1 MVEPPGTFSPPPPDN
16 GSGAPPGLPAD
27 FPTDRLFPGFGT
39 EPLSGA
45 SGPPEAEP
53 EIFRDWDRYTYEGW
67 VGEGGMGTVYRA
79 RDPRLNRTV
88 ALKFLR
94 GTDPAQLRRF
104 EIEAR
109 SQAGIDH
116 EHVCKIYDVGV
127 VRDRPYIA
135 MQFIPGVSLE
145 KAWPGMT
152 LEQKLDVIHD
162 AALAVHEAHRRGI
175 IHRDIK
181 PGNILLEPAGSGGWH
196 AYIMDFGLARQM
208 ESQGVSMTGEVLGTP
223 HYMAPEQANG
233 EVHRLDRR
241 TDVHSLGATLYYI
254 LSGRPPYDAESSV
267 AVIVNILSGEPVPLH
282 KVAPQVPPDV
292 ETIVMK
298 CLEKDQGRRYD
309 SALALA
315 EDIRRFRNGDP
326 VLARRASLGY
336 RLRKR
341 LMKNRLLTAV
351 TLTALA
357 GLLFLAVLWFGARAD
372 AARQV
377 ELAQRFGAE
386 VREIENIA
394 RFSALSPP
402 HDIRPEKA
410 LIRRK
415 MDEIRAE
422 MAGEGKLGEGPAH
435 YALGRG
441 YLALREFEPA
451 LDHLNRAWAAGWRT
465 AETEY
470 ALGLTLVSIYRKK
483 LEEANQIA
491 NPQMRDARRRQV
503 ESDFR
508 DPALAHLRAARAE
521 GETGAAQYAEGLIA
535 WTEGRL
541 PEALANA
548 KRAAVLPWDYESVR
562 LQAVVLTALADRY
575 TEAGRYPEAIDR
587 HLLAVAALD
596 KALAAARSDP
606 ELFGNRAEVL
616 VKLAKARAARGIK
629 PDREVPEALAGVQQA
644 LAIDPEYTQAMNLSA
659 WIHQFQAE
667 MDMNRGVD
675 PLPSLDASLRSARAV
690 LHLSPRDERALSSCG
705 AALRLRG
712 YWQLKHGRDPRP
724 ALQEASR
731 ILEQLAALYP
741 RKLENWSQAALAA
754 TMRAYYEQETGGDC
768 LTWID
773 RAIRL
778 LDDGLRINPPVADVY
793 LNLGVAW
800 NNRAFMA
807 QGLGQD
813 PGPSRERSIESFRK
827 AIRINPNNPLYHANL
842 GGALADIAR
851 AEADRGGDP
860 SPWFRETVE
869 TLQKAAALKPDHDTT
884 FFNLGLAYVEWAA
897 WEMQT
902 GKDAAPTLKKS
913 VENYEKALRLNPGEP
928 YTLGNLGNAW
938 SSAAFNAIQTGRP
951 PEAAFAEAQAFFLKA
966 LKANPNDPVVFA
978 NLGWLRV
985 VQAEAELS
993 SGRDPAVHVTDAL
1006 RCLDRSL
1013 ELRPNYAFA
1022 LANRASANRIAA
1034 LFRLSRG
1041 LSPDPFPGAAVEDAG
1056 RARELNPR
1064 DPWTLGDCADALVL
1078 RVRAGASRGYDTA
1091 AALREAESVVSA
1103 ARKINPARSDL
1114 LTLEAEC
1121 RLWRALASPDPAG
1134 RRPSLEAGARLAEQ
1148 AARANRLN
1156 ARAGAVLSALL
1167 RLQAEETPAPA
1178 RESLE
1183 KRAERL
1189 LEEAARRAPVYR
1201 KLYGVGQLP
1210 APAAKA
1216 TRGSR
1221 RLTPGSEKPTGN

>member
-1 MVEPPGTFSPPPPDN
+1 MGGSSGTFSPPPPDS
-16 GSGAPPGLPAD
+16 GSGVPAD
-27 FPTDRLFPGFGT
+27 FPTDRLFPGSGT
-39 EPLSGA
+39 EPVYDPP
-45 SGPPEAEP
+45 GPPEGEP
-53 EIFRDWDRYTYEGW
+53 QVFHDWGRYLYEGW
-67 VGEGGMGTVYRA
+67 IGEGGMGTVYRA

-109 SQAGIDH
+109 AQAGIDH

-135 MQFIPGVSLE
+135 MQYIPGVSLE

-162 AALAVHEAHRRGI
+162 AALAVHEAHRKGI

-181 PGNILLEPAGSGGWH
+181 PGNILLEPAGDGRWH

-208 ESQGVSMTGEVLGTP
+208 ESQGVSMTGEILGTP

-254 LSGRPPYDAESSV
+254 LAGRPPYDAETSV
-267 AVIVNILSGEPVPLH
+267 AVIVNILSGEPTPLH

-298 CLEKDQGRRYD
+298 CLEKEQGRRYD

-341 LMKNRLLTAV
+341 VMKNRLLTAV

-386 VREIENIA
+386 VKEIESIA
-394 RFSALSPP
+394 RFSAMSPP

-410 LIRRK
+410 LIRRR

-422 MAGEGKLGEGPAH
+422 MAGAGELGEGPAH

-441 YLALREFEPA
+441 HLALREFEPA

-470 ALGLTLVSIYRKK
+470 ALGLTLAFIYRKK

-508 DPALAHLRAARAE
+508 DPALAHLRTARGTADT
-521 GETGAAQYAEGLIA
+521 GGAGAAKYAEGLIA
-535 WTEGRL
+535 WTEGKL
-541 PEALANA
+541 PEALETA
-548 KRAAVLPWDYESVR
+548 KRAAVYPWDYESVR

-575 TEAGRYPEAIDR
+575 AEAGRYPEAIDR
-587 HLLAVAALD
+587 HLQAIAALD
-596 KALAAARSDP
+596 KALDAARSDP
-606 ELFGNRAEVL
+606 ELFGNKAEVL

-629 PDREVPEALAGVQQA
+629 PDREVPDALAGVRQA
-644 LAIDPEYTQAMNLSA
+644 LSLDPENIQALNLSA
-659 WIHQFQAE
+659 WIHLFQAE
-667 MDMNRGVD
+667 VDMNRGVD
-675 PLPSLDASLRSARAV
+675 PLPSLDAALRSARAA
-690 LHLSPRDERALSSCG
+690 LNLSPREERALSSCG
-705 AALRLRG
+705 ASLRLRG
-712 YWQLKHGRDPRP
+712 YWQLKHGLDPRP

-731 ILEQLAALYP
+731 ILEQLAVLYP
-741 RKLENWSQAALAA
+741 RKLENWSQAALAS

-768 LTWID
+768 LSWID

-778 LDDGLRINPPVADVY
+778 LIDGLRINPPVADVY

-800 NNRAFMA
+800 NNRAFME
-807 QGLGQD
+807 QGRGLD
-813 PGPSRERSIESFRK
+813 PGPSRKNGIESFRK

-842 GGALADIAR
+842 GGALADTAR
-851 AEADRGGDP
+851 SEADRGGDP

-897 WEMQT
+897 WETQI
-902 GKDAAPTLKKS
+902 GKDAAATLKKS
-913 VENYEKALRLNPGEP
+913 VENYERALRLNPGEP

-938 SSAAFNAIQTGRP
+938 TSTGYNALQTGRP
-951 PEAAFAEAQAFFLKA
+951 PEHAFSEAEACFLQA
-966 LKANPNDPVVFA
+966 LKVNPNDAVVFA
-978 NLGWLRV
+978 NFGWLRV
-985 VQAEAELS
+985 IQAEAELS
-993 SGRDPAVHVTDAL
+993 NGRDPADRVVDAL
-1006 RCLDRSL
+1006 RCLDRAL
-1013 ELRPNYAFA
+1013 ALRPNYAFA
-1022 LANRASANRIAA
+1022 LANRTTANRIAA

-1041 LSPDPFPGAAVEDAG
+1041 LSPDPFLAAAVEDAG
-1056 RARELNPR
+1056 RARAVNPR
-1064 DPWTLGDCADALVL
+1064 DPWTLGDCADTLVL
-1078 RVRAGASRGYDTA
+1078 RLRAEVFRGGDTSQ
-1091 AALREAESVVSA
+1091 ALREAEVVVAA
-1103 ARKINPARSDL
+1103 ARAVNPSRSDL
-1114 LTLEAEC
+1114 LTLDAEC
-1121 RLWRALASPDPAG
+1121 RLWRAVTTADPAG
-1134 RRPSLEAGARLAEQ
+1134 RRSALEAGVRLAEQ
-1148 AARANRLN
+1148 ATRVNGRN

-1167 RLQAEETPAPA
+1167 RRQATDTPAPGREALESRADRLLAEAARRVPVYRNLYGSGQPPAPEAGTARRPRLTPAPA
-1178 RESLE
+1178 
-1183 KRAERL
+1183 
-1189 LEEAARRAPVYR
+1189 
-1201 KLYGVGQLP
+1201 
-1210 APAAKA
+1210 
-1216 TRGSR
+1216 
-1221 RLTPGSEKPTGN
+1221 KPTGN